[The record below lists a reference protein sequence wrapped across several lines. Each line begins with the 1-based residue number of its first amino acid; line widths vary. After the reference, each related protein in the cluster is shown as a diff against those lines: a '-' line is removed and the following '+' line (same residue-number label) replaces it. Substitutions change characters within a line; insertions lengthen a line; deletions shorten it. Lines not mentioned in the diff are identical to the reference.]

1 MSTPE
6 VPSPIDLRL
15 MSDAREWERLAMQK
29 RPWRMEFFSTFAEEL
44 RKQKPPV
51 SRVLELGSGPGFLA
65 WHLLNALPSVHM
77 VLLDFSAA
85 MHELTKQRLG
95 PLVSRVEFVERSFKD
110 PLWSERLTQFDAV
123 VTHQAVH
130 ELRHKR
136 YALELHTQV
145 KRVLR
150 PGGSYM
156 VCDHFLGPDGMSND
170 QLYMTVDE
178 QRAAI
183 ASAGYHSVREVLLK
197 GGLVLHHAR
206 RHRSL

>member
-1 MSTPE
+1 MSTVD

-15 MSDAREWERLAMQK
+15 MSDAREWERTAMRK
-29 RPWRMEFFSTFAEEL
+29 RPWRTEFFSMFAEEL

-65 WHLLNALPSVHM
+65 CHLLNALPDVHL

-85 MHELTKQRLG
+85 MHELARQRLG
-95 PLVSRVEFVERSFKD
+95 PLVSRVEFVEGSFKE
-110 PLWSERLTQFDAV
+110 PLWSEHLAPFDAV

-136 YALELHTQV
+136 YALELHKQV
-145 KRVLR
+145 KAVLR
-150 PGGSYM
+150 PGAGYL
-156 VCDHFLGPDGMSND
+156 VCDHFYGPDGMGND

-178 QRAAI
+178 QKSAI
-183 ASAGYHSVREVLLK
+183 ESAGFQSVREVLLK
-197 GGLVLHHAR
+197 GGLVLHHAN
-206 RHRSL
+206 